1 MQHKTYTWIA
11 ITALVVALGWTMAA
25 CSTEELCDR
34 ACNAWAYCT
43 QVDGNYVNYPY
54 DTCYDECMAD
64 GDWDLGYVN
73 CVESYDTC
81 PEIGN
86 NCG

>member
-1 MQHKTYTWIA
+1 MRSECPIL
-11 ITALVVALGWTMAA
+11 ILGCVLALGGLLTSCA
-25 CSTEELCDR
+25 STAELCDR
-34 ACNAWAYCT
+34 ACTAWAYCT
-43 QVDGNYVNYPY
+43 QVSGNTVNYPY
-54 DTCYDECMAD
+54 DTCYDECEWD
-64 GDWDLGYVN
+64 GDWDIGYVN